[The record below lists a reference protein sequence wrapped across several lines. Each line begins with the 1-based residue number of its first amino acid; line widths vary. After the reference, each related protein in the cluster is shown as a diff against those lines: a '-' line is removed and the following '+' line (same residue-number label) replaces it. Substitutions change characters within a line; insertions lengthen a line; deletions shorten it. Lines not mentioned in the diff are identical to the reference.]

1 MPRRAS
7 APPLSLRTVGALRAG
22 TRHPLCRIP
31 DTMTAVP
38 AVLLGG
44 ALAGGVAPG
53 FADAVAHAVNEAG
66 SGGAVVA
73 SSHRRGS
80 STADQVP

>member
-1 MPRRAS
+1 
-7 APPLSLRTVGALRAG
+7 
-22 TRHPLCRIP
+22 
-31 DTMTAVP
+31 MTAVP